1 MGYHQRMQRSE
12 VEPCMYFIRDTELTV
27 IILAYVDNY
36 IIATNTKEWYDTF
49 VLAFHPKYAC
59 KGLGILDLVMGIGV
73 RWGHSAAYPSQTG
86 YITQMI
92 DACRLRDAKPAT
104 MPMASAL
111 SPPDG
116 KHSSLPYRA
125 LLGQLQWIARCTRP
139 NIMATV
145 SMLSRFRTTYRAEH
159 FAALEQI
166 VRYLKGSLDCELVL
180 RTASVPGGS
189 GQSSRT
195 DTLPICIYTDADY
208 AGCKVTRRSTSG
220 IATFLCGSVVI
231 FSSTMQRCVS
241 LSATEAEIIA
251 MSEGA
256 REVKYILN
264 VPASL
269 VNIHRPVPIY
279 RDNQQAIHLASDY
292 VNNNS
297 DVAWGVWLGVDTW
310 VKEMCSGLTGLT
322 FFLSD
327 SGFDDLRSLHITHI
341 ELEAVYKTVQAF
353 LRELEDRVVHLYCD
367 NQAVEAMLSIGA
379 CRTFA
384 TSNCTRYIH
393 SEADVWVDKLSHQ
406 MFWEDDDAYYPG
418 VVQHYTKESKAVV
431 VYDDG
436 DEETLNLAQ
445 ETF

>member
-1 MGYHQRMQRSE
+1 
-12 VEPCMYFIRDTELTV
+12 MYFIRDTELTV

-292 VNNNS
+292 VNNNRS
-297 DVAWGVWLGVDTW
+297 KHIEQPAR
-310 VKEMCSGLTGLT
+310 
-322 FFLSD
+322 
-327 SGFDDLRSLHITHI
+327 GFWPDDLRSLHITHI